1 MEKNEETIEAMT
13 DPRDGDTEAR
23 TGIVAED
30 LAELQD
36 DGDEGGLTPDE
47 RKTIIDKLCDLFTM
61 RSAIAL
67 IVCVAF
73 CYMTF
78 KGEVGVEDLKTIF
91 MMILTWYFAADQT
104 KKADNG

>member
-1 MEKNEETIEAMT
+1 MEQNEEKTEVLT
-13 DPRDGDTEAR
+13 DPWDGDTEAK
-23 TGIVAED
+23 TGILVDD

-36 DGDEGGLTPDE
+36 DEGGLTPDE

-73 CYMTF
+73 CYQVF
-78 KGEVGVEDLKTIF
+78 RGEVGVEDLKTIF

-104 KKADNG
+104 KKANGQA

>member
-1 MEKNEETIEAMT
+1 MEQNEEKMEVTAATRGNLPEAQ
-13 DPRDGDTEAR
+13 E
-23 TGIVAED
+23 GILAED

-36 DGDEGGLTPDE
+36 GDEGGLTPEE

-91 MMILTWYFAADQT
+91 MMILTWYFAADT
-104 KKADNG
+104 SKKTGNG